1 MSYCEVG
8 ISVKLN
14 VTLDEG
20 DFDSL
25 SDRLDSASFCARTS
39 LESNFMAYDS
49 IVEVSVAVEK
59 ATTYYTIKATTYYTI
74 KAKNLN
80 LSYEDQQSLVRL
92 SFVDQNDI
100 YYDEFLVV
108 EVVNQI

>member
-1 MSYCEVG
+1 MSYCEVE

-25 SDRLDSASFCARTS
+25 SERLDSASFCARTS
-39 LESNFMAYDS
+39 LQSNFMVYDATVEV
-49 IVEVSVAVEK
+49 IVEVIVAVEK
-59 ATTYYTIKATTYYTI
+59 ATSCYTI

-92 SFVDQNDI
+92 SFVDQNDM

-108 EVVNQI
+108 EVVN

>member
-1 MSYCEVG
+1 MSYCEVRVL
-8 ISVKLN
+8 VKLN

-25 SDRLDSASFCARTS
+25 SERLDSASFCARTS
-39 LESNFMAYDS
+39 LQSNFMVYDAT
-49 IVEVSVAVEK
+49 VEVIVAVEK
-59 ATTYYTIKATTYYTI
+59 ATSCYTI

-92 SFVDQNDI
+92 SFVDQNDM

-108 EVVNQI
+108 EVVN

>member
-8 ISVKLN
+8 TSVKLN

-59 ATTYYTIKATTYYTI
+59 ATTYYTIKA
-74 KAKNLN
+74 KNLN

-108 EVVNQI
+108 EVVN